1 MATESNVR
9 SKLEYKHYVCFPDD
23 GQRHEIIDGEHFVNP
38 APSTYHQKVSRRIQ
52 FQLYTKIE
60 LMKLGEVIDA
70 PVDLQLSD
78 YDIVQPDLV
87 VVLDAKTQ
95 IITPTKIKGV
105 PQLVVEIL
113 SPTSDKNDR
122 TLKKGLYER
131 SGVPE
136 YWIVDPFDHVLEQ
149 WVLEKGVYVQRE
161 HDDEVRLTIIDGVS
175 VRLAEVW

>member
-1 MATESNVR
+1 MSIESNVR
-9 SKLEYKHYVCFPDD
+9 TKLTYEHYVCFPDD

-52 FQLYTKIE
+52 FQLYSKIE
-60 LMKLGEVIDA
+60 LKKMGEVYNA

-87 VVLDAKTQ
+87 VVLDDKMQ

-113 SPTSDKNDR
+113 SPSSDKNDR
-122 TLKKGLYER
+122 TLKKGLYEQ

-136 YWIVDPFDHVLEQ
+136 YWIVDPFEHILEQ
-149 WVLEKGVYVQRE
+149 WVLEGGSYVQRE
-161 HDDEVRLTIIDGVS
+161 HDDEVKLTIIDDVS
-175 VRLAEVW
+175 VQLAEVW